1 MTSRSKRDAPP
12 KTAKPEI
19 PERRFRPNQNRK
31 AADETARPV
40 FIFTDWASI

>member
-19 PERRFRPNQNRK
+19 PERRFRSNANRK
-31 AADETARPV
+31 PADEAARPE